1 MLARL
6 KSRVLEVA
14 LTTHFS
20 TFLRKKKKQKNLLLP
35 IVGFFLEDCIYSLL
49 HTFLILAPFL
59 NSSVLLVC
67 CRALKMFK
75 YKQIFHNFRV
85 F

>member
-14 LTTHFS
+14 LTTPFS
-20 TFLRKKKKQKNLLLP
+20 TFLRKKKKKLLLP